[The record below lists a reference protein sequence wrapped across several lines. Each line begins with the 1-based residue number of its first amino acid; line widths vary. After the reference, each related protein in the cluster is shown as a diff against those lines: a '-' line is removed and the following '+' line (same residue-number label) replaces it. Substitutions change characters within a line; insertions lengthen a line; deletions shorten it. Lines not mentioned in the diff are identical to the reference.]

1 MFQSANTQY
10 IRSNWEG
17 AIASVNAYFDKF
29 PKAIKDKQAK
39 FIRAESYKNLR
50 RFAPAIID
58 YEYILNDWTS
68 EYTEK
73 ALISISKIYLGNKQ
87 YNEAIVHLKKLEIAS
102 EYKANY
108 SFAISNLMEA
118 YAGIK
123 IPDQTLQYVDLV
135 RNYEKSSEEDKH
147 KAGLYAGKAYL
158 LKGDTTTARKQFDQV
173 IKDTKSIIGAEAM
186 YNLAEVQYLKKDY
199 KTSQKTCFDLI
210 NNMPNYDYWFAKT
223 FILLADNYIAVKDKV
238 QAIATLKSV
247 IDNYEGKDEILDIAK
262 EKLKKLD
269 SN

>member
-1 MFQSANTQY
+1 
-10 IRSNWEG
+10 
-17 AIASVNAYFDKF
+17 
-29 PKAIKDKQAK
+29 
-39 FIRAESYKNLR
+39 
-50 RFAPAIID
+50 
-58 YEYILNDWTS
+58 
-68 EYTEK
+68 
-73 ALISISKIYLGNKQ
+73 
-87 YNEAIVHLKKLEIAS
+87 
-102 EYKANY
+102 
-108 SFAISNLMEA
+108 MEA

-269 SN
+269 TN